1 MKVLAL
7 MLQLLLAGSA
17 FAQHENHPAANTNKP
32 ATLFTGL
39 SDTHHPVSTKIAAAQ
54 QYFDQGLA
62 LLFAF
67 NHDEAARSFQHAAEL
82 DPNLAMAYWGVALVN
97 GQNYNLG
104 PLPDREKA
112 AYEAIQKA
120 LPMIGNLPENER
132 DYINALAKRYS
143 PDPKADF
150 QKLGV
155 DYKNAMGELVKKY
168 PDDLD
173 AATLYAESI
182 MNLRPWKL
190 YTPDGKPA
198 EGTEEI
204 VAVLES
210 VLKRNPNHIGANHYY
225 IHAVEASR
233 TPERALA
240 SAYRLKTLAP
250 AAGHLVHMP
259 AHIHMRIG
267 DYENAAAAN
276 AQGADADRA
285 YIKARGAEGL
295 YPLMYYNHNLHFF
308 AIARAFEG
316 HFADAK
322 KAADEL
328 VAFAKPMVKEM
339 AMLDAF
345 TPTDTLLLVRFH
357 KWDDILKQA
366 EPDKASMPYT
376 NGIWHFAQGLANT
389 GLGKLDKAES
399 ELSRLREIVK
409 ATPADASLGLNNTV
423 NVLLVAENLLAGK
436 LAMAKK
442 DPKAAIE
449 FFQKG
454 IAAEDALNYTE
465 PADWYIPVRESLG
478 SALMVSK
485 DYAEAE
491 KVFRADLEKN
501 PRNGRSLFGLLE
513 SLKAQKKTIAAQFV
527 QKEFETS
534 WKNADTKLQIADL

>member
-1 MKVLAL
+1 MKKLAIFCIF
-7 MLQLLLAGSA
+7 LLPISA
-17 FAQHENHPAANTNKP
+17 FSQHQNHPAAANEKP
-32 ATLFTGL
+32 ATLFSGL
-39 SDTHHPVSTKIAAAQ
+39 SDLHHPVSTTNAQ
-54 QYFDQGLA
+54 AQKFFDQGLA

-67 NHDEAARSFQHAAEL
+67 NHDEAARSFKEAAKL
-82 DPNLAMAYWGVALVN
+82 DPNLAIAHWGVALAN

-120 LPMIGNLPENER
+120 LSLAAKAPENER

-143 PDPKADF
+143 PDSKADF
-150 QKLGV
+150 NKLGLA
-155 DYKNAMGELVKKY
+155 YKNAMAELVKKY

-173 AATLYAESI
+173 AATLYAESC

-190 YTPDGKPA
+190 YTQDGKPV

-210 VLKRNPNHIGANHYY
+210 VMKRNPNHIGANHYY
-225 IHAVEASR
+225 IHAVEASLS
-233 TPERALA
+233 PERALA

-276 AQGADADRA
+276 AQGAEADRA
-285 YIKARGAEGL
+285 YIKVAGTQGF
-295 YPLMYYNHNLHFF
+295 YPMMYYNHNVHFF

-316 HFADAK
+316 HYADAR

-328 VAFAKPMVKEM
+328 VAFAMPMVKEM

-345 TPTDTLLLVRFH
+345 TPTNTLVLVRFH
-357 KWDDILKQA
+357 KWDEVLKQP
-366 EPDKASMPYT
+366 EPDKSIRYT
-376 NGIWHFAQGLANT
+376 NFIWHFAQGLAHT
-389 GLGKLDKAES
+389 AGGRFDKAEN
-399 ELSRLREIVK
+399 ELKTVREILK
-409 ATPADASLGLNNTV
+409 NTPADASLGLNDTAKV
-423 NVLLVAENLLAGK
+423 MVVAENYFTGK
-436 LAMAKK
+436 LALAKK
-442 DPKAAIE
+442 DHKSAVE
-449 FFQKG
+449 FFNRG

-478 SALMVSK
+478 AALLMNK
-485 DYAEAE
+485 EFAAAE
-491 KVFRADLEKN
+491 KVFRDDLQKN
-501 PRNGRSLFGLLE
+501 PRSGRSLFGLLE
-513 SLKAQKKTIAAQFV
+513 SLKGQNKTAAAQFV
-527 QKEFETS
+527 QREFETA
-534 WKNADTKLQIADL
+534 WKNADTKLRIEDL

>member
-1 MKVLAL
+1 MKKLVLL
-7 MLQLLLAGSA
+7 FIFLLPITTFS
-17 FAQHENHPAANTNKP
+17 QHQNHSTAESEKP
-32 ATLFTGL
+32 ATMFAGL
-39 SDTHHPVSTKIAAAQ
+39 SDLHHPVSTTNAEAQ
-54 QYFDQGLA
+54 KFFNQGLA

-67 NHDEAARSFQHAAEL
+67 NHDEATRSFKQAAKL
-82 DPNLAMAYWGVALVN
+82 DSNLAMAYWGIALAN

-120 LPMIGNLPENER
+120 LPLATKAPENER

-143 PDPKADF
+143 PDPKADH
-150 QKLGV
+150 QKLSL
-155 DYKNAMGELVKKY
+155 DYKNAMAELVKKY

-173 AATLYAESI
+173 AATLYAESC

-190 YTPDGKPA
+190 YTQDGKPV

-225 IHAVEASR
+225 IHAVEASQN
-233 TPERALA
+233 PERGLA

-267 DYENAAAAN
+267 DYETAATAN

-285 YIKARGAEGL
+285 YIKVAGAQGF
-295 YPLMYYNHNLHFF
+295 YPMMYYNHNVHFF

-316 HFADAK
+316 NYADAR

-328 VAFAKPMVKEM
+328 VAFAMPMVKEM

-345 TPTDTLLLVRFH
+345 TPTNTLILVRFH
-357 KWDDILKQA
+357 KWDEIAKQP
-366 EPDKASMPYT
+366 EPDKSIRYT
-376 NGIWHFAQGLANT
+376 NLIWHFAQGMAHT
-389 GLGKLDKAES
+389 ATGKLDKAEN
-399 ELSRLREIVK
+399 ELKTIREIIK
-409 ATPADASLGLNNTV
+409 NTPADASLGLNDTV
-423 NVLLVAENLLAGK
+423 NVMRIAESFLAGK
-436 LAMAKK
+436 LALAKK
-442 DPKAAIE
+442 DNKTAVELFRKA
-449 FFQKG
+449 

-478 SALMVSK
+478 AALLMNKEFV
-485 DYAEAE
+485 EAE
-491 KVFRADLEKN
+491 KVFREDLQKN

-513 SLKAQKKTIAAQFV
+513 SLKAQNKTIAAQFV
-527 QKEFETS
+527 QREFETS
-534 WKNADTKLQIADL
+534 WKNADTKLRIEEF

>member
-1 MKVLAL
+1 MKKLAL
-7 MLQLLLAGSA
+7 FLILLLPNTTLS
-17 FAQHENHPAANTNKP
+17 QHQNHPSAAGEKP

-39 SDTHHPVSTKIAAAQ
+39 SDLHHPVSTTNPEAQ
-54 QYFDQGLA
+54 KFFNQGLA

-67 NHDEAARSFQHAAEL
+67 NHDEATRSFKEAARL
-82 DPNLAMAYWGVALVN
+82 DPNLAMAHWGVALAN

-120 LPMIGNLPENER
+120 LPLTAKAPENER

-150 QKLGV
+150 QKLSV
-155 DYKNAMGELVKKY
+155 DYKNAMGALVKKY

-173 AATLYAESI
+173 AATLYAESC

-190 YTPDGKPA
+190 YTQDGKPV

-204 VAVLES
+204 VATLES

-225 IHAVEASR
+225 IHAVEASQN
-233 TPERALA
+233 PERALA

-267 DYENAAAAN
+267 DYETAATAN
-276 AQGADADRA
+276 AQGAEADRA
-285 YIKARGAEGL
+285 YIKVAGPQGF
-295 YPLMYYNHNLHFF
+295 YPMMYYNHNVHFF

-316 HFADAK
+316 HYADAR

-328 VAFAKPMVKEM
+328 VAFAMPMVKEM

-345 TPTDTLLLVRFH
+345 TPTNTLILVRFH
-357 KWDDILKQA
+357 KWDEVLKQP
-366 EPDKASMPYT
+366 EPDKSIRYT
-376 NGIWHFAQGLANT
+376 NLVWHFAQGMAHT
-389 GLGKLDKAES
+389 AKGKLDKAES
-399 ELSRLREIVK
+399 ELMTIREIIK
-409 ATPADASLGLNNTV
+409 NTPADASLGLNETAKV
-423 NVLLVAENLLAGK
+423 MIVAENFLAGK
-436 LAMAKK
+436 LALAKK
-442 DPKAAIE
+442 EKQAALE
-449 FFQKG
+449 FFKKA

-478 SALMVSK
+478 AALLISK
-485 DYAEAE
+485 EFAEAE
-491 KVFRADLEKN
+491 KVFREDLQKN
-501 PRNGRSLFGLLE
+501 PRNGRSLFGLVE
-513 SLKAQKKTIAAQFV
+513 SLKGQNKTIAAQFV
-527 QKEFETS
+527 QREFETA
-534 WKNADTKLQIADL
+534 WKNADTKLRIEDL

>member
-1 MKVLAL
+1 MKSLAL
-7 MLQLLLAGSA
+7 IFLLTISSLAY
-17 FAQHENHPAANTNKP
+17 AQHENHPAASTEKP

-39 SDTHHPVSTKIAAAQ
+39 SDTHHPVSTKNAEAQ
-54 QYFDQGLA
+54 KYFDQGLA

-67 NHDEAARSFQHAAEL
+67 NHDEAARAFQHAAEL
-82 DPNLAMAYWGVALVN
+82 DANLAMAYWGVALVN

-120 LPMIGNLPENER
+120 LPLVAKLPENER

-143 PDPKADF
+143 PDPKADY
-150 QKLGV
+150 QKLGIE
-155 DYKNAMGELVKKY
+155 YKNAMIELMKKY

-173 AATLYAESI
+173 AATLYAESC

-190 YTPDGKPA
+190 YTQDGKPE
-198 EGTEEI
+198 EGTDEI
-204 VAVLES
+204 VAVLEA
-210 VLKRNPNHIGANHYY
+210 VLKRNPNHLGANHYY

-276 AQGADADRA
+276 LQGADADRA
-285 YIKARGAEGL
+285 YMKARGPEGL

-308 AIARAFEG
+308 AIANAYLGRFT
-316 HFADAK
+316 DAK

-357 KWDDILKQA
+357 KWDEVMKQP
-366 EPDKASMPYT
+366 EPDKAVMPYT
-376 NGIWHFAQGLANT
+376 NGIWHFAQGMANISM
-389 GLGKLDKAES
+389 GKPDKGES
-399 ELSRLREIVK
+399 ELNSLREIVK

-423 NVLLVAENLLAGK
+423 NVLRVAENLLAGK
-436 LAMAKK
+436 LALAKK
-442 DPKAAIE
+442 DHKAAAE
-449 FFQKG
+449 FFRKG
-454 IAAEDALNYTE
+454 IAAEDTLNYTE

-478 SALMVSK
+478 SALMLNK
-485 DYAEAE
+485 EFAEAE

-501 PRNGRSLFGLLE
+501 PRNGRSLFGLVE
-513 SLKAQKKTIAAQFV
+513 SLKAQGKNTAAQFV
-527 QKEFETS
+527 QREFETA
-534 WKNADTKLQIADL
+534 WKTAEIKLRIEEL